1 MVSTMKDLLE
11 CGVHFGH
18 QKRKWNPKMKKYI
31 FGLRK
36 NVYILD
42 LQQTTKFIRKTYEI
56 VKNHAAEGKTVL
68 FVGTKKQASDHIRDF
83 AKSCNMPYIN
93 HRWLGGTLTNFDTI
107 KKSIKKMKTI
117 AQMEETGTI
126 DLLTKKEALILK
138 RKKEKL
144 GKYFEGIADM
154 QKVPDMIFVIDTVKE
169 HIAIEEA
176 RRLGIPVV
184 APIDTNCDPDVVDY
198 PIPGNDDAIRSIK
211 LFCNEISSAISE
223 GADIAKENAIVPE
236 DESKEENKDESKEE
250 SKKVEE
256 SKEVKQEAKETEK
269 EGE

>member
-31 FGLRK
+31 FGIRK

-42 LQQTTKFIRKTYEI
+42 LQQTTKFIRKTYDI

-68 FVGTKKQASDHIRDF
+68 FVGTKKQASDHIREF
-83 AKSCNMPYIN
+83 AKACNMPYIN
-93 HRWLGGTLTNFDTI
+93 HRWLGGTLTNFGTI

-117 AQMEETGTI
+117 AQMEESGTI

-138 RKKEKL
+138 RKKIKL
-144 GKYFEGIADM
+144 GKYFEGISDM
-154 QKVPDMIFVIDTVKE
+154 QKLPDMIFVIDTVKE
-169 HIAIEEA
+169 HIAVDEA

-184 APIDTNCDPDVVDY
+184 APIDTNCDPDKVDF

-211 LFCNEISSAISE
+211 LFCNEISSAINE
-223 GADIAKENAIVPE
+223 GADIARETKVVEEDEKEEATKEAEKEN
-236 DESKEENKDESKEE
+236 KEETKEE
-250 SKKVEE
+250 VKKEE
-256 SKEVKQEAKETEK
+256 TAKEE
-269 EGE
+269 E

>member
-56 VKNHAAEGKTVL
+56 VKNHAAEGKSVL
-68 FVGTKKQASDHIRDF
+68 FVGTKKQASDHVRDF

-93 HRWLGGTLTNFDTI
+93 HRWLGGTLTNFGTI
-107 KKSIKKMKTI
+107 QKSIQKMKTI
-117 AQMEETGTI
+117 AQMEESGTI

-138 RKKEKL
+138 RKKDKL
-144 GKYFEGIADM
+144 SKYFEGITEM
-154 QKVPDMIFVIDTVKE
+154 KKLPDMIFVIDTVKE

-184 APIDTNCDPDVVDY
+184 APIDTNCDPDMVDF

-211 LFCNEISSAISE
+211 LFCNEISSAINE
-223 GADIAKENAIVPE
+223 GADIAKANILE
-236 DESKEENKDESKEE
+236 KENKEQEEKENKE
-250 SKKVEE
+250 QEE
-256 SKEVKQEAKETEK
+256 KETEK